1 MLALAGL
8 LVQRK
13 KAVEFFRRHTH
24 IVVAA
29 VVLLVLDAVA
39 SMGNTVTFGGR
50 TLFTVPIP
58 QVLMDFWAMFSSCA
72 RLAWLAGMLLAVA
85 ACGLV
90 LRFWNG
96 AAAAVLLL
104 SAPPPRALACVPS
117 LPSVTPPTTMPLI
130 TRTPPN

>member
-1 MLALAGL
+1 MSGADLANLFVPGLGASWEQEVYAGLGTTAAVVLALAGL

-13 KAVEFFRRHTH
+13 KAAEFFRRHTH

-58 QVLMDFWAMFSSCA
+58 QVLMDFWAMF
-72 RLAWLAGMLLAVA
+72 
-85 ACGLV
+85 
-90 LRFWNG
+90 
-96 AAAAVLLL
+96 
-104 SAPPPRALACVPS
+104 
-117 LPSVTPPTTMPLI
+117 
-130 TRTPPN
+130 